1 MSGSQGLALSGL
13 VALGLSLIL
22 SACGDRTNEA
32 PGAASSPPPIL
43 NSRSLKQGPYTAE
56 ARTRAAELGSDDAR
70 AVSEAQQA
78 LKRFGRDAVPALVEV
93 LEGGASQRAKHL
105 AAGILGEMGVAAD
118 ASIPILQTLKLKG
131 PSELA
136 ALVTPAIF
144 RIQQWRSCGLVG
156 LPDDAE
162 VHLVG
167 TYQGQKELDLQLG
180 DSGHTTT
187 EIDVVVGRAPR
198 PIILV
203 LSAYD
208 PVVWR
213 VGYTAQAR
221 IAGVLVSGHHTQA
234 LIGIPRSM
242 PHRVLSTEQTRGCE
256 PFYAHTAQNA
266 AQEERK
272 IVALTGRGIDKFY
285 GSYSTSAI
293 QVGEDVASRPGDVIS
308 SPDLTVDDY
317 PVLRSEIPAGEK
329 GIAALQRLGKIR
341 LATAR
346 DVAAWSGDKGQQSK
360 LASSVGMRR
369 VYVVL
374 EEVTLP
380 SGLYGAHGR
389 DFIIPADVP
398 KPKGP
403 KAHCSFYYLKDHT
416 FE

>member
-1 MSGSQGLALSGL
+1 
-13 VALGLSLIL
+13 
-22 SACGDRTNEA
+22 
-32 PGAASSPPPIL
+32 
-43 NSRSLKQGPYTAE
+43 
-56 ARTRAAELGSDDAR
+56 
-70 AVSEAQQA
+70 
-78 LKRFGRDAVPALVEV
+78 VPALVEV
-93 LEGGASQRAKHL
+93 LEGPASPRAKHI
-105 AAGILGEMGVAAD
+105 AAGILGDMGVAAD
-118 ASIPILQTLKLKG
+118 ASIPVLQGLKVKG
-131 PSELA
+131 PSELS
-136 ALVTPAIF
+136 ALVAPAIL
-144 RIQQWRSCGLVG
+144 RIEQWRACGLVG

-162 VHLVG
+162 AHLVG
-167 TYQGQKELDLQLG
+167 MYKGQKELDLQLG

-187 EIDVVVGRAPR
+187 EIEVVVGRTPR

-208 PVVWR
+208 PVVWK
-213 VGYTAQAR
+213 VGSTSAAR
-221 IAGVLVSGHHTQA
+221 IAAVLVSGHHTQA

-256 PFYAHTAQNA
+256 PFYAHSAQNA

-272 IVALTGRGIDKFY
+272 IVALSGRGIGRFY
-285 GSYSTSAI
+285 GSYSASAV
-293 QVGEDVASRPGDVIS
+293 QVGEDVPSGPGGVS
-308 SPDLTVDDY
+308 YSPELTVDDY

-329 GIAALQRLGKIR
+329 GIDALQRLGKIR

-346 DVAAWSGDKGQQSK
+346 DVAAWSGDKAQQSK
-360 LASSVGMRR
+360 LASYVGMGR

-374 EEVTLP
+374 EEITLP

-389 DFIIPADVP
+389 DFIIPLGVP

>member
-1 MSGSQGLALSGL
+1 MEELREMSRAPSVTVSGLASLCL
-13 VALGLSLIL
+13 WVAL
-22 SACGDRTNEA
+22 SACGANE
-32 PGAASSPPPIL
+32 SPSAFPD
-43 NSRSLKQGPYTAE
+43 SRSLKSGPLTPE
-56 ARTRAAELGSDDAR
+56 ARKRAAELGSDDSR
-70 AVSEAQQA
+70 MISEAQQA

-93 LEGGASQRAKHL
+93 LEAPASQWAKHI
-105 AAGILGEMGVAAD
+105 AAGILGDMGVAAD
-118 ASIPILQTLKLKG
+118 ASIPVLQGLKVKG
-131 PSELA
+131 PSELS
-136 ALVTPAIF
+136 ALVAPAIL
-144 RIQQWRSCGLVG
+144 RIEQWRACGLVG

-162 VHLVG
+162 AHLVG
-167 TYQGQKELDLQLG
+167 MYKGQKELDLQLG

-187 EIDVVVGRAPR
+187 EIEVVVGRTPR

-208 PVVWR
+208 PVVWK
-213 VGYTAQAR
+213 VGSTSAAR
-221 IAGVLVSGHHTQA
+221 IAAVLVSGHHTQA

-256 PFYAHTAQNA
+256 PFYAHSAQNA

-272 IVALTGRGIDKFY
+272 IVALSGRGIGRFY
-285 GSYSTSAI
+285 GSYSASAV
-293 QVGEDVASRPGDVIS
+293 QVGEDVPSGPGGVS
-308 SPDLTVDDY
+308 YSPELTVDDY

-329 GIAALQRLGKIR
+329 GIDALQRLGKIR

-346 DVAAWSGDKGQQSK
+346 DVAAWSGDKAQQSK
-360 LASSVGMRR
+360 LASYVGMGR

-389 DFIIPADVP
+389 DFIIPVGVP
-398 KPKGP
+398 RPKGP

>member
-1 MSGSQGLALSGL
+1 MSGAHGL
-13 VALGLSLIL
+13 VVSLLAGLCVSLTFG
-22 SACGDRTNEA
+22 ACGDPSNERPRA
-32 PGAASSPPPIL
+32 GSPPPVRD
-43 NSRSLKQGPYTAE
+43 SRGLKQGPHTPE
-56 ARTRAAELGSDDAR
+56 ARTRAGELGSSDAR
-70 AVSEAQQA
+70 TVSEAQQA

-93 LEGGASQRAKHL
+93 LEGASDQRVKHI
-105 AAGILGEMGVAAD
+105 AAGILADMGVAAD
-118 ASIPILQTLKLKG
+118 ASIPVLQGLKLKG
-131 PSELA
+131 PSALS
-136 ALVTPAIF
+136 ALVAPVIL
-144 RIQQWRSCGLVG
+144 RIEQWRSCGLVG

-167 TYQGQKELDLQLG
+167 LYKGQKELDLQLG
-180 DSGHTTT
+180 ESGHTTT
-187 EIDVVVGRAPR
+187 EVDVVVARLPR
-198 PIILV
+198 PVILV

-208 PVVWR
+208 PVVWK

-221 IAGVLVSGHHTQA
+221 IAGVLVSGYHTQA
-234 LIGIPRSM
+234 LIGIPRAT
-242 PHRVLSTEQTRGCE
+242 PHRVLSSEQTRGCE
-256 PFYAHTAQNA
+256 PFYAHSAQNA

-285 GSYSTSAI
+285 GSYAASAVH
-293 QVGEDVASRPGDVIS
+293 VGDDAPSRPGDVTYS
-308 SPDLTVDDY
+308 LDLTVDDY

-329 GIAALQRLGKIR
+329 GIDALQRLGKIR

-360 LASSVGMRR
+360 LASYVGMGR

-374 EEVTLP
+374 EEMTLP

-389 DFIIPADVP
+389 DFIIPAGVP

>member
-1 MSGSQGLALSGL
+1 MSRAHSVTVSGLASLCL
-13 VALGLSLIL
+13 WVAL
-22 SACGDRTNEA
+22 SACGANE
-32 PGAASSPPPIL
+32 SPPAFPD
-43 NSRSLKQGPYTAE
+43 SRSLKSGPLTPE
-56 ARTRAAELGSDDAR
+56 ARKRAVELGSDDGR
-70 AVSEAQQA
+70 TVSEAQQA

-93 LEGGASQRAKHL
+93 LEGPASPRAKHI
-105 AAGILGEMGVAAD
+105 AAGILGDMGVAAD
-118 ASIPILQTLKLKG
+118 ASIPVLQGLKVKG
-131 PSELA
+131 PSELS
-136 ALVTPAIF
+136 ALVAPAIL
-144 RIQQWRSCGLVG
+144 RIEQWRTCGLVG

-162 VHLVG
+162 AHLVG
-167 TYQGQKELDLQLG
+167 MYKGQKELDLQLG

-187 EIDVVVGRAPR
+187 EIEVVVGRTPR

-208 PVVWR
+208 PVVWK
-213 VGYTAQAR
+213 VGSTSAAR
-221 IAGVLVSGHHTQA
+221 IAAVLVSGHHTQA

-256 PFYAHTAQNA
+256 PFYAHSAQNA

-272 IVALTGRGIDKFY
+272 IVALSGRGIGRFY
-285 GSYSTSAI
+285 GSYSASAV
-293 QVGEDVASRPGDVIS
+293 QVGEDVPSGPGGVS
-308 SPDLTVDDY
+308 YSPELTVDDY

-329 GIAALQRLGKIR
+329 GIDALQRLGKIR

-346 DVAAWSGDKGQQSK
+346 DVAAWSGDKAQQSK
-360 LASSVGMRR
+360 LASYVGMGR

-389 DFIIPADVP
+389 DFIIPLGVP

>member
-1 MSGSQGLALSGL
+1 VIRETTGVHGLVVSGL
-13 VALGLSLIL
+13 VALGLSLAL
-22 SACGDRTNEA
+22 SACGDRA
-32 PGAASSPPPIL
+32 PTVPD
-43 NSRSLKQGPYTAE
+43 SRSLKQGPLTPE
-56 ARTRAAELGSDDAR
+56 ARTRAAELGSDDGRTVA
-70 AVSEAQQA
+70 EAQQA

-93 LEGGASQRAKHL
+93 LEGRASPRAKQV
-105 AAGILGEMGVAAD
+105 AAGILGDMGVAAD
-118 ASIPILQTLKLKG
+118 ASIPILQGLKVKG
-131 PSELA
+131 PSELS
-136 ALVTPAIF
+136 ALVAPAIL
-144 RIQQWRSCGLVG
+144 RIEQWRACGLVG
-156 LPDDAE
+156 LPEAVE

-167 TYQGQKELDLQLG
+167 MYKGQKELDLQLG
-180 DSGHTTT
+180 DSGHTAT
-187 EIDVVVGRAPR
+187 EIEVVVGRTPR

-208 PVVWR
+208 PVVWK
-213 VGYTAQAR
+213 VGSMSPAR
-221 IAGVLVSGHHTQA
+221 IAAVLVSGHHTQA

-256 PFYAHTAQNA
+256 PFYAHSAQNA

-272 IVALTGRGIDKFY
+272 IMALAGRGIDRFY
-285 GSYSTSAI
+285 GSYSASAV
-293 QVGEDVASRPGDVIS
+293 QVGADVPSGPGGVTY
-308 SPDLTVDDY
+308 SPELTVDDY

-329 GIAALQRLGKIR
+329 GIDALQRLGKIR

-360 LASSVGMRR
+360 LASYVGMGR

-380 SGLYGAHGR
+380 AGLYGAHGR
-389 DFIIPADVP
+389 DFIIPAGVP